1 MAVSRR
7 CSPYWRTTEAVYINR
22 LSRLLAQGYMKE
34 AADLPTRISL
44 GRCWGQQ
51 FVHGVKI
58 NRTTGEPR
66 WKTMEDK

>member
-34 AADLPTRISL
+34 AADLATRISL
-44 GRCWGQQ
+44 GRAGAS
-51 FVHGVKI
+51 
-58 NRTTGEPR
+58 NSS
-66 WKTMEDK
+66 ME